1 VYLSAAI
8 ATSFRRRIAAFIAV
22 SDCSITNSDE
32 FGFCMGVSQA
42 SGQKEAV
49 LWH

>member
-22 SDCSITNSDE
+22 SDGSITNSDE
-32 FGFCMGVSQA
+32 FGFCMEVSQV
-42 SGQKEAV
+42 SGRKQAV